1 MNKLRLAAKLPVL
14 VLTIMVTMAY
24 VSQGVKL
31 LESAECMMLY
41 TLRVNKHTLK
51 LCVLLLLMCIDFIL
65 LLCLIFICNI
75 GLLIS
80 VLSGDK

>member
-1 MNKLRLAAKLPVL
+1 MDKLRLAAKLPVL

-41 TLRVNKHTLK
+41 ILRVNKHTLK
-51 LCVLLLLMCIDFIL
+51 LSIANVHRLYIIVMLDIYMQHRTAD
-65 LLCLIFICNI
+65 
-75 GLLIS
+75 
-80 VLSGDK
+80 